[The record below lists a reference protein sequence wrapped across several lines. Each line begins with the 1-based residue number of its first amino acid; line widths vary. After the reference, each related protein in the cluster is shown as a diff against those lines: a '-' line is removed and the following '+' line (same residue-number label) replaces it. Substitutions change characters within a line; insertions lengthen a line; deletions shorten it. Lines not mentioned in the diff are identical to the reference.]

1 VANPN
6 PSPATR
12 FKPKWKGG
20 PGGYPPRRRIT
31 DALAELIEEK
41 DAYRAIAALWLKEM
55 LGGDFRYVK
64 EAVDRLEGK
73 VADKIE
79 ERKEV
84 IVKRRDRRPGRNGHG
99 GGDGDGSPPGP
110 PPPDAGAGEG

>member
-41 DAYRAIAALWLKEM
+41 DAYRAIAARWLKEM
-55 LGGDFRYVK
+55 LDGDFKYTK

-73 VADKIE
+73 VADQSSVRHEFSDLSADELVARIKGA
-79 ERKEV
+79 V
-84 IVKRRDRRPGRNGHG
+84 G
-99 GGDGDGSPPGP
+99 GGRPPGP
-110 PPPDAGAGEG
+110 DDPGPEPES